1 MDATLVNEL
10 YDLYEDFLVR
20 IFKILY
26 SNISINLDW
35 INRLVMEHQ
44 LKLRSI
50 LGTIDELRL
59 FSITKRFVE
68 PIPCSEYSVALQL
81 KILNINI
88 EKIKEPILDFGCG
101 SKATLF
107 FI

>member
-20 IFKILY
+20 IFKTLY

-50 LGTIDELRL
+50 LATIDELRL

-68 PIPCSEYSVALQL
+68 PFRVQ
-81 KILNINI
+81 N
-88 EKIKEPILDFGCG
+88 
-101 SKATLF
+101 TV
-107 FI
+107 